1 MQANATSVLT
11 ATISLVN
18 YPTTSYSQDIT
29 ATVSPVYIPDM
40 VLNATINQ
48 EAIIE
53 LDAQYSYVVTSKQ
66 TFEALIDRNLLKVL
80 STAETNAGTYYLEL
94 VATS

>member
-1 MQANATSVLT
+1 
-11 ATISLVN
+11 
-18 YPTTSYSQDIT
+18 
-29 ATVSPVYIPDM
+29 M
-40 VLNATINQ
+40 VINATINQ